1 MSNLI
6 TSKVERDRIRADKQS
21 KILSLLLEER
31 FSTSAVFAL
40 LLDMTPNGVQRT
52 LRRMEKAELIKS
64 HTVDFEL
71 SAWNLKIWGL
81 TPTGALLA
89 TDMNEDPK
97 FFEVGRIKPI
107 TIAHSLAL
115 QRVKVVA
122 LISGGSNGKVV
133 LGCLKRPMR
142 AVLSGY
148 RFQMLLHD
156 LPKVG
161 KLLSN

>member
-81 TPTGALLA
+81 
-89 TDMNEDPK
+89 
-97 FFEVGRIKPI
+97 
-107 TIAHSLAL
+107 
-115 QRVKVVA
+115 
-122 LISGGSNGKVV
+122 
-133 LGCLKRPMR
+133 
-142 AVLSGY
+142 
-148 RFQMLLHD
+148 
-156 LPKVG
+156 
-161 KLLSN
+161 